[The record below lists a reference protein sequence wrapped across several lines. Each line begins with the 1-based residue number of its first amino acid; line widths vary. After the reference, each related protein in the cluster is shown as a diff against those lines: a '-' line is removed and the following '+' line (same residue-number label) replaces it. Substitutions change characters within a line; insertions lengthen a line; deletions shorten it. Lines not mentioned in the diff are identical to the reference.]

1 MKPNTI
7 ITYSFVGLIATII
20 LYLYLFAP
28 IKRTEE
34 TNNISIDLQ
43 LDKRIIIQDGGNET
57 Q

>member
-43 LDKRIIIQDGGNET
+43 LDKRIIIQDGGNE
-57 Q
+57 